1 MACAALPQGRKIFAQ
16 ILKLPENPLFNEL
29 SMSVQSDPSQGALV
43 VWFDGENRYAL
54 AKRK

>member
-16 ILKLPENPLFNEL
+16 IPKLPENPLFNEL

-43 VWFDGENRYAL
+43 VWFDGGNRYAL